1 MEGELIMAEA
11 YDYKTKNEE
20 LWNAITHGIG
30 FVLSIPALV
39 LLILAGIS
47 HGTAIAIVSFTLF
60 GVSMLLLFL
69 MSTLLHSMPVK
80 LKRLF
85 SIFDHSAIYILIAGT
100 YTPFL
105 LVTIKG
111 PLGWTLFGIIWGLA
125 IVGILFKV
133 FFIHK
138 YEVVSLLFYI
148 VMGWLIIFAIKP
160 LYMNLPTEGLILL
173 VTGGVLYTFGSVFY
187 AWRKI
192 PYNHAIW
199 HLFVLAGSTA
209 MYFSVLLYV

>member
-1 MEGELIMAEA
+1 MNTA
-11 YDYKTKNEE
+11 YDFKNFREE
-20 LWNAITHGIG
+20 LWNAITHGLG

-39 LLILAGIS
+39 FLIIVGVQ
-47 HGTAIAIVSFTLF
+47 HGTATYVVSYTIF

-80 LKRLF
+80 FKRIF
-85 SIFDHSAIYILIAGT
+85 SILDHSAIYILIAGT

-111 PLGWTLFGIIWGLA
+111 VLGWTLFGVIWGLA
-125 IVGILFKV
+125 IAGILFKV
-133 FFIHK
+133 FFIHRF
-138 YEVVSLLFYI
+138 EFVSLIFYI
-148 VMGWLIIFAIKP
+148 VMGWLILIAIKP
-160 LYMNLPTEGLILL
+160 LFIQLTMAGFGLL
-173 VTGGVLYTFGSVFY
+173 VAGGLLYTVGSIFY

-199 HLFVLAGSTA
+199 HVFVMAGSTS
-209 MYFSVLLYV
+209 MYFCVLLYT